1 MVELFQYI
9 PADLNRD
16 IWIII
21 RGEGWG
27 QEARNISKSIHHH
40 RWSHFASNRVEQE
53 HFKQWGQ
60 AREWLRDSITNI
72 LLFNWHSLWKPCLWI
87 FWKWVLFNLWFQK
100 KKMKTAVLT
109 GLCDPF
115 TTAVHIMLKHCW
127 VANLKIMSW
136 DHFVRAELI
145 SLPQKE
151 SVSNVWKH
159 FALIHLRLKAESPH
173 HWLEAVA
180 VSIIC

>member
-1 MVELFQYI
+1 MVEIFQCL
-9 PADLNRD
+9 PTDLNPD

-21 RGEGWG
+21 SGKGWG
-27 QEARNISKSIHHH
+27 QEARNINKSIAHH
-40 RWSHFASNRVEQE
+40 RSSHFANNRVKQE

-60 AREWLRDSITNI
+60 TRNGCVTLSPNI
-72 LLFNWHSLWKPCLWI
+72 LLFNWHSLWKLCLRI
-87 FWKWVLFNLWFQK
+87 FWKWILFNLWFQK
-100 KKMKTAVLT
+100 KKMKTVVLT

-115 TTAVHIMLKHCW
+115 TTAVHIMLRHRW
-127 VANLKIMSW
+127 VANLKIMTW

-159 FALIHLRLKAESPH
+159 FALIHLQLKAESPC
-173 HWLEAVA
+173 HWLETVEI
-180 VSIIC
+180 SIIC